1 MMRRIFLLIGSRTQK
16 QGKLNLNDLAG
27 ATGRLDVLIRG
38 LMAGLLTSHGIR
50 ENVEIF
56 SH

>member
-1 MMRRIFLLIGSRTQK
+1 MRRFLLIGSRAQK

-27 ATGRLDVLIRG
+27 AAGRLDVLIRG
-38 LMAGLLTSHGIR
+38 LMAELLTSHGIR